1 MLYTAAKD
9 LNNTL
14 LSSNSFP
21 FSLYFPFSFP
31 FPHRFLD
38 VADVY
43 VTFLDGNDIDVN
55 DH

>member
-21 FSLYFPFSFP
+21 FSFSFP